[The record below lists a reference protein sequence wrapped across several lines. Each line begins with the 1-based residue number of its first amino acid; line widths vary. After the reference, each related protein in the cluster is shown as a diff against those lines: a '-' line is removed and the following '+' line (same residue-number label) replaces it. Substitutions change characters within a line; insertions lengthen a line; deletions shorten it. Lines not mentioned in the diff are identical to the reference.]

1 MEESRNNKVKG
12 ARHQSVVTV
21 QTLLKGVSRRG
32 GVTEA
37 GSSSG
42 AGGPGGTAYSV
53 SPLGDES
60 TRKQTVAGVVQ

>member
-53 SPLGDES
+53 SPLDES